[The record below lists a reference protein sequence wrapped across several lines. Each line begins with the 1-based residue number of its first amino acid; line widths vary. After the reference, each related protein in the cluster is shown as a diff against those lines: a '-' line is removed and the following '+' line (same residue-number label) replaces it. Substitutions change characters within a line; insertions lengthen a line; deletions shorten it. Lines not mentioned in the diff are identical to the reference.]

1 MAQET
6 IALFH
11 FKLSRVG
18 EDTNPG
24 GVPWAV
30 SPPPTFNATM
40 RQFEM
45 HLKIFLP
52 GRCLNF
58 TLD

>member
-1 MAQET
+1 MDWV
-6 IALFH
+6 H
-11 FKLSRVG
+11 FKSSRVG

-24 GVPWAV
+24 GAPWAV

-45 HLKIFLP
+45 HP
-52 GRCLNF
+52 M
-58 TLD
+58 DSY